1 MRPLNRP
8 MFKMGGA
15 IKEGIMDGIR
25 EPKADGGNIGG
36 GVIAGQNVGKGRTGF
51 FNPLTVGANILNYGS
66 RFARP
71 VFQSAKNIFGQNV
84 KIPFTPVAR
93 QQITT
98 GGKKPGVMLGGFQ
111 RTGPTTTRTEFVPS
125 GIGRFFQ
132 RDPLVQAARKQDPG
146 KIGSFLKNYIAPAVD
161 PRRGPTGL
169 LGFSYAAPVAVDIAK
184 SVPDRLVSILPDYVE
199 DPLRD
204 LIGFERAGTKSKDPK
219 VAASGGVGQV
229 KPPGTADTK
238 GVDEN
243 QQGGTAA
250 SNKFNDDGTEKSSSV
265 ERLLKAVRERSR
277 VDATG
282 DALIAAG
289 ERIRT
294 GGIDSDTV
302 GDVIKST
309 SQAFDKDS
317 DLRQRL
323 DLAQI
328 ESELKKEQIKAQSIA
343 TNKIIQGAKMAGIPV
358 STAARREFGLPTTLL
373 EYKMIVDKANPGSS
387 STAQGTETAA
397 RTYVKDI
404 LGDSVVYQGIIGDVK
419 KQNAL
424 FKKDEFKTD
433 PLGTISE
440 VIQGLPN
447 GPGGSGVYVLGTSVY
462 LYDANTKTA
471 TALD

>member
-36 GVIAGQNVGKGRTGF
+36 GVIQGRPAGQGRTGY
-51 FNPLTVGANILNYGS
+51 NIVNLIKAG
-66 RFARP
+66 
-71 VFQSAKNIFGQNV
+71 
-84 KIPFTPVAR
+84 
-93 QQITT
+93 
-98 GGKKPGVMLGGFQ
+98 
-111 RTGPTTTRTEFVPS
+111 
-125 GIGRFFQ
+125 
-132 RDPLVQAARKQDPG
+132 
-146 KIGSFLKNYIAPAVD
+146 GSFLKPAVSGVRNIFGRNVGTSGVTTVGGKVMKTPSTSSTFVQSGLGKFFTGDPTIKAITSRTPGKVSGYIKSALPFVD
-161 PRRGPTGL
+161 PRKGPISA
-169 LGFSYAAPVAVDIAK
+169 LGFLYTAPTAIDIVAGA
-184 SVPDRLVSILPDYVE
+184 PNQALRILPDYIE

-204 LIGFERAGTKSKDPK
+204 LVGLERPGTKSKDPN
-219 VAASGGVGQV
+219 VVASGGVGQV
-229 KPPGTADTK
+229 KQPGTVDTK
-238 GVDEN
+238 TVPEN
-243 QQGGTAA
+243 KQGGTAI
-250 SNKFNDDGTEKSSSV
+250 SDKFNDDGTEKSSSV
-265 ERLLKAVRERSR
+265 ENLLKAVRERSR

-317 DLRQRL
+317 ELRQRL

-328 ESELKKEQIKAQSIA
+328 ESELKKEQIKAQAIA
-343 TNKIIQGAKMAGIPV
+343 TNPIIMAANLANVPV
-358 STAARREFGLPTTLL
+358 ETAARRNLKLPTTLL
-373 EYKMIVDKANPGSS
+373 EFKAQIADVSPGAE
-387 STAQGTETAA
+387 STAQGTEAAA
-397 RTYVKDI
+397 RAYVKEI
-404 LGDSVVYQGIIGDVK
+404 LGDRVAYQGIIGDVK

-433 PLGTISE
+433 PLGTIAE

-462 LYDANTKTA
+462 LYNADTKTA

>member
-36 GVIAGQNVGKGRTGF
+36 GVIQGRPAGQGRTGY
-51 FNPLTVGANILNYGS
+51 NIVNLIRSGGAFLKPAVS
-66 RFARP
+66 S
-71 VFQSAKNIFGQNV
+71 VKNIFGQNV
-84 KIPFTPVAR
+84 KIPFTPVTR
-93 QQITT
+93 QTITT
-98 GGKKPGVMLGGFQ
+98 GGKSPGQMLGGFKQ
-111 RTGPTTTRTEFVPS
+111 AGPTTTRTEFVPS
-125 GIGRFFQ
+125 GIGKFFL

-146 KIGSFLKNYIAPAVD
+146 KIGGFLKNYVAPAVD
-161 PRRGPTGL
+161 PRRGVTGL
-169 LGFSYAAPVAVDIAK
+169 LGFLYTAPTAIDIVAGA
-184 SVPDRLVSILPDYVE
+184 PNQALRILPDYIE
-199 DPLRD
+199 DPLRNLVGLD
-204 LIGFERAGTKSKDPK
+204 RPGTKSKDPK
-219 VAASGGVGQV
+219 VVASGGVGQV

-343 TNKIIQGAKMAGIPV
+343 TNKIIQGAKMAGIPI

-373 EYKMIVDKANPGSS
+373 EYKMIVDKASPGSS

-433 PLGTISE
+433 PLGTIAE

-462 LYDANTKTA
+462 LYDADTKTA

>member
-1 MRPLNRP
+1 M
-8 MFKMGGA
+8 
-15 IKEGIMDGIR
+15 I
-25 EPKADGGNIGG
+25 
-36 GVIAGQNVGKGRTGF
+36 
-51 FNPLTVGANILNYGS
+51 
-66 RFARP
+66 
-71 VFQSAKNIFGQNV
+71 
-84 KIPFTPVAR
+84 
-93 QQITT
+93 
-98 GGKKPGVMLGGFQ
+98 
-111 RTGPTTTRTEFVPS
+111 
-125 GIGRFFQ
+125 
-132 RDPLVQAARKQDPG
+132 
-146 KIGSFLKNYIAPAVD
+146 
-161 PRRGPTGL
+161 
-169 LGFSYAAPVAVDIAK
+169 
-184 SVPDRLVSILPDYVE
+184 
-199 DPLRD
+199 D
-204 LIGFERAGTKSKDPK
+204 LEQKSKDPK
-219 VAASGGVGQV
+219 VVEAGGVGQV

-328 ESELKKEQIKAQSIA
+328 ESELKKEQIKAQAIA
-343 TNKIIQGAKMAGIPV
+343 TNKVIQTANLAGVPV
-358 STAARREFGLPTTLL
+358 ETAARKSLGLPTTLL
-373 EYKMIVDKANPGSS
+373 DYKKQISDVSPGAE
-387 STAQGTETAA
+387 STAQGTEVAA
-397 RTYVKDI
+397 RTYVKEI

-433 PLGTISE
+433 PLGTIAE

>member
-8 MFKMGGA
+8 MFKMGGPV
-15 IKEGIMDGIR
+15 KEGIMDGIR
-25 EPKADGGNIGG
+25 EPKANGGTIGG
-36 GVIAGQNVGKGRTGF
+36 GTIVGEDKGGGRTGF
-51 FNPLTVGANILNYGS
+51 VNPLFLAGGAIAARAAPLLS
-66 RFARP
+66 R
-71 VFQSAKNIFGQNV
+71 AKNIFGRNV
-84 KIPFTPVAR
+84 QIPFTPVAR
-93 QQITT
+93 QTITT
-98 GGKKPGVMLGGFQ
+98 GGKNPGTMLGGFKK
-111 RTGPTTTRTEFVPS
+111 TGPTTTRTEFQQS
-125 GIGRFFQ
+125 GLGKFFT
-132 RDPLVQAARKQDPG
+132 QDPTIKAITSKTPG
-146 KIGSFLKNYIAPAVD
+146 KVSGALKSALPFVD
-161 PRRGPTGL
+161 PRKGFL
-169 LGFSYAAPVAVDIAK
+169 SALGFSYAAPAALDIVAGAPNQALRV
-184 SVPDRLVSILPDYVE
+184 LPDYIE

-204 LIGFERAGTKSKDPK
+204 LIGLERPGTKSNDPK
-219 VAASGGVGQV
+219 VVSAGGVGQV
-229 KPPGTADTK
+229 KQPGTVDTK
-238 GVDEN
+238 TVPEN
-243 QQGGTAA
+243 QQGGKAI
-250 SNKFNDDGTEKSSSV
+250 SDKFNDDGTEKSSSV
-265 ERLLKAVRERSR
+265 ENLLNAVRKRSR
-277 VDATG
+277 EGATG

-317 DLRQRL
+317 ELRQRL

-328 ESELKKEQIKAQSIA
+328 ESELKKEQIRAQSIA
-343 TNKIIQGAKMAGIPV
+343 TNKIIQGAKMANIPV

-373 EYKMIVDKANPGSS
+373 EYKMIVDKANPGSA
-387 STAQGTETAA
+387 STAQGTESAT
-397 RTYVKDI
+397 RTYVKEI
-404 LGDSVVYQGIIGDVK
+404 LGDSVAYQGIIGDVK

-462 LYDANTKTA
+462 LYDADTKTA

>member
-15 IKEGIMDGIR
+15 VKEGIMDGIK
-25 EPKADGGNIGG
+25 EPETIGG
-36 GVIAGQNVGKGRTGF
+36 GAIVGEDRGKGRTGF
-51 FNPLTVGANILNYGS
+51 VDPRLAFLTAIAS
-66 RFARP
+66 KARP
-71 VFQSAKNIFGQNV
+71 IFQGVKNIFGKNV
-84 KIPFTPVAR
+84 QIPFTPVAR
-93 QQITT
+93 QTITT
-98 GGKKPGVMLGGFQ
+98 GGKNPGTMLGGFKK
-111 RTGPTTTRTEFVPS
+111 TGPTTTRTEFQQS
-125 GIGRFFQ
+125 GIGKFFT
-132 RDPLVQAARKQDPG
+132 QDPTIKAITSKTPG
-146 KIGSFLKNYIAPAVD
+146 KVSGYIKSALPFVD
-161 PRRGPTGL
+161 PRRGLTGL

-184 SVPDRLVSILPDYVE
+184 SVPDRLVSILPDYIE

-204 LIGFERAGTKSKDPK
+204 LVGLERPGTKSKDPK
-219 VAASGGVGQV
+219 VVASGGVGQV
-229 KPPGTADTK
+229 KQPGTVDTK
-238 GVDEN
+238 TVPEN
-243 QQGGTAA
+243 KQGGTAI
-250 SNKFNDDGTEKSSSV
+250 SDKFNDDGTEKSSSV
-265 ERLLKAVRERSR
+265 ENLLKAVRERSR

-328 ESELKKEQIKAQSIA
+328 ESELKKEQIKAQAIA
-343 TNKIIQGAKMAGIPV
+343 TNPIIMAANLANIPV
-358 STAARREFGLPTTLL
+358 ETAARRNLKLPTTLL
-373 EYKMIVDKANPGSS
+373 EYKMQVKEASPGAE
-387 STAQGTETAA
+387 STAQGTEAAA
-397 RTYVKDI
+397 RTYVKEI
-404 LGDSVVYQGIIGDVK
+404 LGDSVAYQGIIGDVK

-433 PLGTISE
+433 PLGTIAE

-462 LYDANTKTA
+462 LYNADTKTA

>member
-36 GVIAGQNVGKGRTGF
+36 GVIQGEPMGSRTGYR
-51 FNPLTVGANILNYGS
+51 NPLAIVPYLKSG
-66 RFARP
+66 
-71 VFQSAKNIFGQNV
+71 FQSVKNIFGQNV

-98 GGKKPGVMLGGFQ
+98 GGKNPGTMLGGFQ
-111 RTGPTTTRTEFVPS
+111 RTGPTTSRTEFVPS
-125 GIGRFFQ
+125 GIGKFFTQ
-132 RDPLVQAARKQDPG
+132 DPLVKSITSKTPG
-146 KIGSFLKNYIAPAVD
+146 KVSGYIKSALPFVD
-161 PRRGPTGL
+161 PRKGFFSA
-169 LGFSYAAPVAVDIAK
+169 LGAAYAAPVAIDIVAGA
-184 SVPDRLVSILPDYVE
+184 PNQALRILPDYIE
-199 DPLRD
+199 DPLRN
-204 LIGFERAGTKSKDPK
+204 LIGLDRPGTKSEDPK
-219 VAASGGVGQV
+219 VVAAGGVGQV

-373 EYKMIVDKANPGSS
+373 EYKMIVDKASPGSS

-462 LYDANTKTA
+462 LYDADTKTA

>member
-36 GVIAGQNVGKGRTGF
+36 GVIQGQPMGSRTGYR
-51 FNPLTVGANILNYGS
+51 NPLPFLKSA
-66 RFARP
+66 FE
-71 VFQSAKNIFGQNV
+71 SAKNIFGRNV
-84 KIPFTPVAR
+84 GTSGV
-93 QQITT
+93 TT
-98 GGKKPGVMLGGFQ
+98 VGGKVMKTPSTSSTFVQSGLGK
-111 RTGPTTTRTEFVPS
+111 
-125 GIGRFFQ
+125 FFTQ
-132 RDPLVQAARKQDPG
+132 DPLVKAVTSKTPG
-146 KIGSFLKNYIAPAVD
+146 KVSGYIKSALPFVD
-161 PRRGPTGL
+161 PRK
-169 LGFSYAAPVAVDIAK
+169 GFFSAIGASYAAPVAFDIIAGA
-184 SVPDRLVSILPDYVE
+184 PNQALRILPDYIE
-199 DPLRD
+199 DPLRN
-204 LIGFERAGTKSKDPK
+204 LVGLERPGTKSKDPK
-219 VAASGGVGQV
+219 VVSSGGVGQV
-229 KPPGTADTK
+229 KQPGTVDTK
-238 GVDEN
+238 TVPEN
-243 QQGGTAA
+243 KQGGTAI
-250 SNKFNDDGTEKSSSV
+250 SDNFNDDGTEKSSSV
-265 ERLLKAVRERSR
+265 ENLLKVVKERSR

-328 ESELKKEQIKAQSIA
+328 ESELKKEQIKAQAIA
-343 TNKIIQGAKMAGIPV
+343 TNKVIQAANLAGVPV
-358 STAARREFGLPTTLL
+358 ETAARKSLGLPTTLL
-373 EYKMIVDKANPGSS
+373 DYKKQISDVSPGAE
-387 STAQGTETAA
+387 STAQGTEVAA
-397 RTYVKDI
+397 RTYVKEI

-433 PLGTISE
+433 PLGTIAE

-462 LYDANTKTA
+462 LYDADTKTA

>member
-15 IKEGIMDGIR
+15 VKEGIMDGIK
-25 EPKADGGNIGG
+25 EPETIGG
-36 GVIAGQNVGKGRTGF
+36 GAIVGEDRGKGRTGF
-51 FNPLTVGANILNYGS
+51 VDPRLAFLTAIGS
-66 RFARP
+66 KARP
-71 VFQSAKNIFGQNV
+71 IFQGVKNIFGKNV
-84 KIPFTPVAR
+84 QIPFTPVTR
-93 QQITT
+93 QTITT
-98 GGKKPGVMLGGFQ
+98 GGKKPGVMLGGFKQ
-111 RTGPTTTRTEFVPS
+111 AGPTTTRTEFVPS

-204 LIGFERAGTKSKDPK
+204 LIGFEKAGTKSKDPK
-219 VAASGGVGQV
+219 VVEAGGVGQV

-328 ESELKKEQIKAQSIA
+328 ESELKKEQIKAQAIA
-343 TNKIIQGAKMAGIPV
+343 TNPIIMAANLANIPV
-358 STAARREFGLPTTLL
+358 ETAARRNLKLPTTLL
-373 EYKMIVDKANPGSS
+373 EYKMQVKEASPGAE
-387 STAQGTETAA
+387 STAQGTEAAA
-397 RTYVKDI
+397 RTYVKEI
-404 LGDSVVYQGIIGDVK
+404 LGDSVAYQGIIGDVK

-433 PLGTISE
+433 PLGTIAE

-462 LYDANTKTA
+462 LYNADTKTA

>member
-1 MRPLNRP
+1 MRL
-8 MFKMGGA
+8 
-15 IKEGIMDGIR
+15 
-25 EPKADGGNIGG
+25 
-36 GVIAGQNVGKGRTGF
+36 
-51 FNPLTVGANILNYGS
+51 
-66 RFARP
+66 
-71 VFQSAKNIFGQNV
+71 
-84 KIPFTPVAR
+84 
-93 QQITT
+93 
-98 GGKKPGVMLGGFQ
+98 
-111 RTGPTTTRTEFVPS
+111 
-125 GIGRFFQ
+125 
-132 RDPLVQAARKQDPG
+132 
-146 KIGSFLKNYIAPAVD
+146 
-161 PRRGPTGL
+161 
-169 LGFSYAAPVAVDIAK
+169 
-184 SVPDRLVSILPDYVE
+184 LPDYVE

-204 LIGFERAGTKSKDPK
+204 LVGLERPGTKSKDPN
-219 VAASGGVGQV
+219 VVASGGVGQV
-229 KPPGTADTK
+229 KQPGTVDTK
-238 GVDEN
+238 TVPEN
-243 QQGGTAA
+243 KQGGTAI
-250 SNKFNDDGTEKSSSV
+250 SDNFNDDGTEKSSSV
-265 ERLLKAVRERSR
+265 ENLLKVVKERSR

-328 ESELKKEQIKAQSIA
+328 ESELKKEQIKAQAIA
-343 TNKIIQGAKMAGIPV
+343 TNPIIMAANLANVPV
-358 STAARREFGLPTTLL
+358 ETAARRNLKLPTTLL
-373 EYKMIVDKANPGSS
+373 EFKKHVDKASPGSS

-462 LYDANTKTA
+462 LYDADTKTA

>member
-36 GVIAGQNVGKGRTGF
+36 GVIQGRPAGQGRTGF
-51 FNPLTVGANILNYGS
+51 NVVSVGGNILARTAPFFS
-66 RFARP
+66 RI
-71 VFQSAKNIFGQNV
+71 KNIFGQNV

-98 GGKKPGVMLGGFQ
+98 GGKNPGTMLGSFQ
-111 RTGPTTTRTEFVPS
+111 RTGPTTTRTEFKPS
-125 GIGRFFQ
+125 GIGQFFL

-146 KIGSFLKNYIAPAVD
+146 KIGGFLKNYVAPAVD
-161 PRRGPTGL
+161 PRRGVTGL
-169 LGFSYAAPVAVDIAK
+169 LGFSYAAPVAVDIAA
-184 SVPDRLVSILPDYVE
+184 SVPNRLVSILPDYIE
-199 DPLRD
+199 DPLRNLVGLD
-204 LIGFERAGTKSKDPK
+204 RPGTKSKDPK
-219 VAASGGVGQV
+219 VVASGGVGQV

-328 ESELKKEQIKAQSIA
+328 ESELKKEQIKAQAIS
-343 TNKIIQGAKMAGIPV
+343 TNKIIQAANLAGIPV
-358 STAARREFGLPTTLL
+358 ETAARKSLGLPTTLL
-373 EYKMIVDKANPGSS
+373 DYKKAIGDVSPGAEG
-387 STAQGTETAA
+387 TAQGTEAAA

-440 VIQGLPN
+440 IIQGLPN

-462 LYDANTKTA
+462 LYDADTKTA